1 MDNRVAK
8 AYQLNADGTPV
19 LRPATTEEKQIGY
32 ADMVPVYNASQLP
45 TTDWG
50 DLVTRNAFTQNHQI
64 SLSAGTET
72 SKLYISLGY
81 LDQEVPMKDQDFKRY
96 TVNINGEITPMKW
109 LKVGVGLNANHS
121 IKNYGIVSNFDN
133 GVDRKSVV

>member
-1 MDNRVAK
+1 MA
-8 AYQLNADGTPV
+8 Q
-19 LRPATTEEKQIGY
+19 
-32 ADMVPVYNASQLP
+32 
-45 TTDWG
+45 
-50 DLVTRNAFTQNHQI
+50 VTFFSHHQI

-109 LKVGVGLNANHS
+109 LKVGVGS
-121 IKNYGIVSNFDN
+121 PFQPREQSSFGI
-133 GVDRKSVV
+133 